1 MRLDRTPMSSL
12 FLLTSFSGVSLILSL
27 DPLMVPG
34 QLEVALGYELLVNVQ
49 QKRSSILV
57 TAVPANTQRYA
68 LIGPAWSH
76 A

>member
-27 DPLMVPG
+27 DPFMVPG
-34 QLEVALGYELLVNVQ
+34 QLEGYKLLVNVQ